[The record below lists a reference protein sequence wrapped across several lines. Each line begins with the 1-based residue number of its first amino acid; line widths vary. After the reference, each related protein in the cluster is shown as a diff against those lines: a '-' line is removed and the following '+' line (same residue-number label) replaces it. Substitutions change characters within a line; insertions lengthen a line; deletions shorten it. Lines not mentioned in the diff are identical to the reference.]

1 MEQDNTLIEMTA
13 DVVAAYVGKNAL
25 PSSDLPALIR
35 DVHAALAKATSGEPE
50 AKPAEPA
57 VPVRRS
63 VGSDSIVCLE
73 DGKKFKSLKRHLQTH
88 HNLSP
93 QEYRE
98 KWGLPADYPMVAPNY
113 AKQRS
118 ELAKKTGLGRKSGKK
133 K

>member
-25 PSSDLPALIR
+25 PSSELPALIR
-35 DVHAALAKATSGEPE
+35 DVHGALAQIHTGQPEVKAQ
-50 AKPAEPA
+50 EPA

-63 VGSDSIVCLE
+63 VGNDMIVCLE

-88 HNLSP
+88 HGLTP
-93 QEYRE
+93 QQYRE
-98 KWGLPADYPMVAPNY
+98 KWALPADYPMVAPAY

-118 ELAKKTGLGRKSGKK
+118 DLAKKTGLGRKAAKK